1 MYVNPFDCIG
11 THAQKSEK
19 YSLCFSTLQSIVRD
33 LQQLCCLR
41 PTDIPPF
48 SIAKLPSLLAI
59 SPINLATECGHCA
72 DRRRRRSRDPV
83 RVRPSVRPRP
93 RAALPFLRRP
103 SRMSMA
109 IWPHSGLARG
119 TLTKMDRSR
128 KRCKTT
134 RRYCT
139 SIKERNLLN
148 IFYSLGRVDLSGQQG
163 TPDNRSI

>member
-1 MYVNPFDCIG
+1 M
-11 THAQKSEK
+11 HKKSEK
-19 YSLCFSTLQSIVRD
+19 YSPCFSTLQSIVRD

-48 SIAKLPSLLAI
+48 SIAKLPSLFAI

-83 RVRPSVRPRP
+83 RVRPSVRRP

-128 KRCKTT
+128 KCCKTT
-134 RRYCT
+134 RRYVLHFNQGKKSSEHLPLPRPCGFIWAARNT
-139 SIKERNLLN
+139 RQQSI
-148 IFYSLGRVDLSGQQG
+148 
-163 TPDNRSI
+163 